1 MIIQSGNVGMASSR
15 SYTAVRSST
24 ASLSLWGPN
33 GNATSRAS
41 NTDTVTENSGES
53 FLPSSGENSFSD
65 SMENLIE
72 KYKNTQAVTTSRV
85 NNALDSIHKMQSQ
98 IFEYLLYWLFGGEMP
113 SADGSGLVQSET
125 GLTQEFGGSYDS
137 EAFAYES
144 ETTSF
149 STMGSVV
156 TSDGRSIDFQM
167 DVTMSRSFASY
178 ASEHWEFGAPRMTD
192 PLVINLDVPA
202 ACVSDQK
209 FYFDLDA
216 DGHEEYISML
226 TGGSGYLALDKNKD
240 GVINDGSE
248 LFGTTSGDGFAD
260 LAAYDSDGNGWI
272 DEADPIFN
280 ELMIWRKNADG
291 TDSLCGIGQAGI
303 GAIYLGSSQT
313 EFSLN
318 SMDTNQTN
326 ANIRRTGIFLYE
338 NGGMGT
344 IQHVDLAQ

>member
-1 MIIQSGNVGMASSR
+1 MIIQSSNVGMTSSR
-15 SYTAVRSST
+15 SYASVRSSS
-24 ASLSLWGPN
+24 ASLALWGQ
-33 GNATSRAS
+33 GQSITARAS
-41 NTDTVTENSGES
+41 STDAVTDHSGES
-53 FLPSSGENSFSD
+53 FSPSSGDDSFSR
-65 SMENLIE
+65 SMEEIYD
-72 KYKNTQAVTTSRV
+72 KYKNTQPVSTGRIS
-85 NNALDSIHKMQSQ
+85 NALESIHQMQAQ

-113 SADGSGLVQSET
+113 SADGSGLVSDNSTPVQ
-125 GLTQEFGGSYDS
+125 QFGGSYDS
-137 EAFAYES
+137 EEIFCES
-144 ETTSF
+144 EYTSF
-149 STMGSVV
+149 SATGSVV

-167 DVTMSRSFASY
+167 DVSMSRSFYSY
-178 ASEHWEFGAPRMTD
+178 ASEHWDFGAPRMLD
-192 PLVINLDVPA
+192 PLVINLDVPS

-226 TGGSGYLALDKNKD
+226 TGGSGYLALDKNGD

-248 LFGTTSGDGFAD
+248 LFGTSSGDGFAD

-272 DEADPIFN
+272 DEADPIFDQ
-280 ELMIWRKNADG
+280 LMIWRKNADG

-318 SMDTNQTN
+318 SATDNQTN

-344 IQHVDLAQ
+344 IQHVDLAK